1 MATRQELQVQQKR
14 ELDKKEEDTIPARV
28 FLPTAD
34 IYETDDALNVV
45 LEMPGVEKNSV
56 DIRVEDGVLKIDGRL
71 DFSKYQ
77 GLQPL
82 YTEYNVGH
90 YSRSFRLPSRID
102 QNKIAAELKDG
113 VLSSRCPRSR
123 KPGRARYK
131 LNDGRRAMSDAA
143 VASLTKKRAMPV
155 SYGSLPVAK
164 QVEHGGNNRFLVTLP
179 STAYSLLAPHLRTIP
194 LKRGVILYE
203 VEEKI
208 EQVYFPWRGDGFALG
223 DNAKRSIRRE
233 RFGGTGWGSRR

>member
-14 ELDKKEEDTIPARV
+14 ELDKKEEGTIPARV

-45 LEMPGVEKNSV
+45 LEMPGVEKDSV

-113 VLSSRCPRSR
+113 VLSLALPKVEEA
-123 KPGRARYK
+123 KP
-131 LNDGRRAMSDAA
+131 
-143 VASLTKKRAMPV
+143 
-155 SYGSLPVAK
+155 
-164 QVEHGGNNRFLVTLP
+164 
-179 STAYSLLAPHLRTIP
+179 RTI
-194 LKRGVILYE
+194 
-203 VEEKI
+203 
-208 EQVYFPWRGDGFALG
+208 QV
-223 DNAKRSIRRE
+223 K
-233 RFGGTGWGSRR
+233 